1 MTTDFSSD
9 HVGRHGICTFC
20 FVEYLRT
27 QVLEHGTT
35 MILCPGEDCDMRLN
49 YEDIK
54 QISDEE
60 TFSRYLF
67 HLASCILTKI
77 R

>member
-1 MTTDFSSD
+1 MK
-9 HVGRHGICTFC
+9 
-20 FVEYLRT
+20 
-27 QVLEHGTT
+27 VLEQGTT
-35 MILCPGEDCDMRLN
+35 MILCPGEDCDMPLS

-60 TFSRYLF
+60 TFSRYMF
-67 HLASCILTKI
+67 QLASCILTKI